1 MLMLVESCIG
11 FTLEIEM
18 ESPQLDLGSA
28 RTCFVARPFLGD
40 AQII

>member
-11 FTLEIEM
+11 FALEIEM

-28 RTCFVARPFLGD
+28 RTFFVARPFLGD